1 MANSR
6 KYAIGFK
13 TESTDASPSAL
24 QGTKYWYD
32 TGTTENDEAVYYD
45 NLTGLYAK
53 WTDADGDVIISG
65 VADVGGTPTDYFRS
79 IPETIEVSDATFVPA
94 VNGTYTYW
102 SLGDFGEKSSWKSLS
117 GHYIFH
123 LGSSWLTNETE
134 VGIPDYSV
142 LNEDDIPP
150 TSAVWNNPTQGNDD
164 LTLTYT
170 LPVNQY
176 VGQGSWS
183 GTITVNTNVIADAW
197 YRAETTAFDSLKTFT
212 GSVEGVDCY
221 RGFLPVQGD
230 DTDDLL
236 VNLWSFN
243 SGGSDF
249 DIQRLYGS
257 DALWCSMQANARIES
272 LWETRQKAMEFAGL
286 VQAWLK
292 ETGNLG
298 QTEAVEWL
306 TLSDLPPEPEIDRT
320 SGINR
325 QRFWRQ
331 TIDLELTYKTETVF
345 SS

>member
-6 KYAIGFK
+6 KYAIEFK
-13 TESTDASPSAL
+13 TESTDAVPAAL

-45 NLTGLYAK
+45 NLTGLYAY
-53 WTDADGDVIISG
+53 WNDGTDWIVSA
-65 VADVGGTPTDYFRS
+65 VADVGGTPTDYF
-79 IPETIEVSDATFVPA
+79 
-94 VNGTYTYW
+94 
-102 SLGDFGEKSSWKSLS
+102 
-117 GHYIFH
+117 
-123 LGSSWLTNETE
+123 
-134 VGIPDYSV
+134 
-142 LNEDDIPP
+142 
-150 TSAVWNNPTQGNDD
+150 D
-164 LTLTYT
+164 LD
-170 LPVNQY
+170 
-176 VGQGSWS
+176 GQGDWT
-183 GTITVNTNVIADAW
+183 GTITIGTNVIADAW
-197 YRAETTAFDSLKTFT
+197 YRAETTAFDSLKAFT
-212 GSVEGVDCY
+212 GSVEGVDCF

-236 VNLWSFN
+236 VNLWSFT

-286 VQAWLK
+286 VQAWIK

-325 QRFWRQ
+325 QRIWRQ
-331 TIDLELTYKTETVF
+331 TIELELTYKTETVF